1 MNMKK
6 ATALFLSLALALSVT
21 ACGKKDP
28 DPTQN
33 PDPTQGQTETN
44 NPEKEVT
51 KIALLL
57 PYIGDQSYFDTT
69 YRGKDLLVAEYGDAI
84 QFDLV
89 EMGTDSA
96 NWETAHRQAAEA
108 GYDIIISGNWQ
119 YEGAMLAVAAE
130 YPDIDRKSTR
140 LNPVTQ

>member
-84 QFDLV
+84 QF
-89 EMGTDSA
+89 EIGR
-96 NWETAHRQAAEA
+96 AH
-108 GYDIIISGNWQ
+108 
-119 YEGAMLAVAAE
+119 V
-130 YPDIDRKSTR
+130 
-140 LNPVTQ
+140 